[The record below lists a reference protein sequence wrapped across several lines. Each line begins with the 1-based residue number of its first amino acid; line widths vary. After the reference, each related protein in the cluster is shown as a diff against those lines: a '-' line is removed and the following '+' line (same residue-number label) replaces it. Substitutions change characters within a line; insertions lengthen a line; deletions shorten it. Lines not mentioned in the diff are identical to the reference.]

1 MALPTNRQEF
11 KQYCLRALGSPV
23 IEINVSDDQV
33 EDRIDEALQYY
44 WDYHYD
50 GSDLTYYKHQVTEED
65 KENGYIT
72 MPENII
78 GVINLFPLG
87 GWGVTSTND
96 IFNINYQIALNDIY
110 SLTSQSMVPY
120 YMVREHLGLIQ
131 EMLVG
136 RQPLRYQRHRNR
148 LYIDMNWDKVKTGNY
163 IIVEA
168 YDVVDPELYG
178 DVWKD
183 RWFYRYATAL
193 IKKQWGL
200 NLTKFTGMP
209 LPGGVQFNGERILS
223 DAQEEILRME
233 QEMITNYSLPPMDFV
248 G

>member
-1 MALPTNRQEF
+1 MSIPTYRQEF
-11 KQYCLRALGSPV
+11 KEYCLRALGHPV

-33 EDRIDEALQYY
+33 EDRITEALNYY
-44 WDYHYD
+44 SDYHFD

-136 RQPLRYQRHRNR
+136 RQPLRYQRHRNQ

-168 YDVVDPELYG
+168 YRVVDPELFS

-183 RWFYRYATAL
+183 RWLYRYATAL
-193 IKKQWGL
+193 IKKQWGS

-223 DAQEEILRME
+223 DAQEEISRME
-233 QEMITNYSLPPMDFV
+233 QEMITNYSLPPMDFI